1 MIYRESFGRQPDRGD
16 KSLIMRKKDK
26 ALYQVRWATSED
38 WQAVMDMVWRTFMQ
52 FEAGDYTQEG
62 IASFRDF
69 ITDGR
74 LYRMFVEGNYPML
87 VALDGSRII
96 GQISVRNGNHIS
108 LLFVDGEYH
117 RRGVGRKLIERMAEY
132 LKKERH
138 ELYMSVKAA
147 PYALGFYYRV
157 GFHACSKEEEYSG
170 IRVTSMEKFL

>member
-1 MIYRESFGRQPDRGD
+1 MIYRESFGRQPDGGD
-16 KSLIMRKKDK
+16 KSLIMRKKDE
-26 ALYQVRWATSED
+26 APYQIRWAASED
-38 WQAVMDMVWRTFMQ
+38 WQAVMDMVWRTFLQ

-69 ITDGR
+69 ITDSR

-87 VALDGSRII
+87 VAVDGSRII

-108 LLFVDGEYH
+108 LLFVDREYH
-117 RRGVGRKLIERMAEY
+117 RRGVGRKLIDCMAEY

-138 ELYMSVKAA
+138 ALYMSVKAA

-157 GFHACSKEEEYSG
+157 GFHACSPEEEYSG
-170 IRVTSMEKFL
+170 IRVTTMEKFL